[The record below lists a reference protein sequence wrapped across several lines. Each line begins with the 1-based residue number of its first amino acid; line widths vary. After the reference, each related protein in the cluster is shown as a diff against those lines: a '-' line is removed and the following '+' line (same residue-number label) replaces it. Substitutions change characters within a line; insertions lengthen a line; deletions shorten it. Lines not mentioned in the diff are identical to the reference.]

1 MSTLTPQS
9 GSRRTS
15 LVACFLGWMDVGTGD
30 GGSGSRGNVRRMTCS
45 WGGDSLFFTSDPVWG
60 RAGVGARCRGIRS
73 ETRAGRREHVR
84 RTPSVA
90 LRGIGTPQTR
100 GDEGRRRRNNSAGVP
115 SASLVTGS
123 WVGSHLLD
131 QDVGRVTGLIGA
143 EEAGHHPPRA
153 RHRATLRRLA
163 PVAVVP
169 AERHGACA
177 QQRRSSSLWRLFAS
191 CGDFIEDSAVRLP
204 NRAHFLGLSTVQRN
218 RCYQKAFQPK
228 KMDSDVSSPPARS
241 R

>member
-1 MSTLTPQS
+1 
-9 GSRRTS
+9 
-15 LVACFLGWMDVGTGD
+15 
-30 GGSGSRGNVRRMTCS
+30 MTCS
-45 WGGDSLFFTSDPVWG
+45 WGGDSLFLTSDPVWG

-123 WVGSHLLD
+123 HGFGSHLLD

-143 EEAGHHPPRA
+143 EEAGYHPPRA

-218 RCYQKAFQPK
+218 RCYQKTFQQK
-228 KMDSDVSSPPARS
+228 KNGLGCQFSPPARS

>member
-1 MSTLTPQS
+1 MSA
-9 GSRRTS
+9 RD
-15 LVACFLGWMDVGTGD
+15 AA
-30 GGSGSRGNVRRMTCS
+30 GSGPKLEPGVVNTSVGRHRS
-45 WGGDSLFFTSDPVWG
+45 PFAAWGP
-60 RAGVGARCRGIRS
+60 RKPAAMRVG
-73 ETRAGRREHVR
+73 
-84 RTPSVA
+84 
-90 LRGIGTPQTR
+90 
-100 GDEGRRRRNNSAGVP
+100 RRRNN

-123 WVGSHLLD
+123 HGFGSHLLD

-191 CGDFIEDSAVRLP
+191 CGDFIEDSASSI
-204 NRAHFLGLSTVQRN
+204 AKSGTFLGSIDGSAKPLLPKNVSTKKKWTRMSVLTSRTLSMTSPAGRTRRTA
-218 RCYQKAFQPK
+218 RCRTLKLYA
-228 KMDSDVSSPPARS
+228 V
-241 R
+241 

>member
-1 MSTLTPQS
+1 MSA
-9 GSRRTS
+9 RD
-15 LVACFLGWMDVGTGD
+15 AA
-30 GGSGSRGNVRRMTCS
+30 GSGPKLEPGVVN
-45 WGGDSLFFTSDPVWG
+45 TSVGRHRSPFAASGPRKPAAMRVEGEGIIPRECRPPVSSHG
-60 RAGVGARCRGIRS
+60 
-73 ETRAGRREHVR
+73 
-84 RTPSVA
+84 
-90 LRGIGTPQTR
+90 L
-100 GDEGRRRRNNSAGVP
+100 
-115 SASLVTGS
+115 S

-191 CGDFIEDSAVRLP
+191 RGDFIEDSAVRLP

-218 RCYQKAFQPK
+218 RCYAKAFQK
-228 KMDSDVSSPPARS
+228 IK
-241 R
+241 

>member
-1 MSTLTPQS
+1 MSA
-9 GSRRTS
+9 RD
-15 LVACFLGWMDVGTGD
+15 AA
-30 GGSGSRGNVRRMTCS
+30 GSGPKLEPGVVN
-45 WGGDSLFFTSDPVWG
+45 TSVG
-60 RAGVGARCRGIRS
+60 RHRSPFAASEPRKPAAMRVG
-73 ETRAGRREHVR
+73 
-84 RTPSVA
+84 
-90 LRGIGTPQTR
+90 
-100 GDEGRRRRNNSAGVP
+100 RRRNNSAGVP

-191 CGDFIEDSAVRLP
+191 RGDFIEDSAVRLP

-218 RCYQKAFQPK
+218 RCYAKSVSTK
-228 KMDSDVSSPPARS
+228 KKWTRMSVLTSRTLSMTSPAGRTRRTARC
-241 R
+241 RTL

>member
-1 MSTLTPQS
+1 MSA
-9 GSRRTS
+9 RD
-15 LVACFLGWMDVGTGD
+15 AA
-30 GGSGSRGNVRRMTCS
+30 GSGPKLEPGVVN
-45 WGGDSLFFTSDPVWG
+45 TSVG
-60 RAGVGARCRGIRS
+60 RHRSPFAASEPHKPAAMRVG
-73 ETRAGRREHVR
+73 
-84 RTPSVA
+84 
-90 LRGIGTPQTR
+90 
-100 GDEGRRRRNNSAGVP
+100 RRRNN

-123 WVGSHLLD
+123 HGFGSHLLD

-191 CGDFIEDSAVRLP
+191 RGDFIEDSAVRLP

>member
-1 MSTLTPQS
+1 MSA
-9 GSRRTS
+9 RD
-15 LVACFLGWMDVGTGD
+15 AA
-30 GGSGSRGNVRRMTCS
+30 GSGPKLEPGVVNTSVGRHRS
-45 WGGDSLFFTSDPVWG
+45 PFAAWGP
-60 RAGVGARCRGIRS
+60 RKPAAMRVG
-73 ETRAGRREHVR
+73 
-84 RTPSVA
+84 
-90 LRGIGTPQTR
+90 
-100 GDEGRRRRNNSAGVP
+100 RRRNNSAGVP
-115 SASLVTGS
+115 SPVSSHGLS

-218 RCYQKAFQPK
+218 RCYQKTFQQK
-228 KMDSDVSSPPARS
+228 KNGLGCQFSPPARS